1 MRKNKIWKKQSERRV
16 KLLNI
21 SKIVMQYVD
30 DIADKLDTRFKKTFK
45 NCYLSTLATTTSI
58 LEDGTTFILTGD
70 IPAMWLRDSSA
81 QVKHYLPL
89 VNKDPQIARVV
100 EGLIKRQIKY
110 IGIDPYANAFNI
122 EANNHGMKEDLTLQN
137 PWVWERKYEI
147 DSLCYPIQ
155 LAYQYWKISGVDD
168 IFDEAFHKA
177 MDTIIHLWKVE
188 QYHYEKSKYR
198 FQRENC
204 PDTDTLQNEGKGA
217 SIDYT
222 GMTWSG
228 FRPSDDACTYGYN
241 IPSNMFAAVVLKFM
255 EEIASLIYKDEKLAA
270 RALELRKEIENGI
283 LSFGIVENEEF
294 GKIYAFETDGMGN
307 YNLMDDANVP
317 NLISIPYL
325 GYRSVDDEI
334 YQNTRRFVLSNQN
347 PFYYKGKYA
356 EGLGS
361 PHTPSRNIWPIGLM
375 MQAITS
381 TDSEEINQLI
391 EMIIQTDDGK
401 QCMHESFNPDDPHDF
416 TRSWFAWAD
425 SLFAELIIKVFGD

>member
-1 MRKNKIWKKQSERRV
+1 MNT
-16 KLLNI
+16 

-30 DIADKLDTRFKKTFK
+30 DIAEKLDTRFKKTFK
-45 NCYLSTLATTTSI
+45 NCYLSTLATTTSL
-58 LEDGTTFILTGD
+58 LEDSTTFILTGD

-122 EANNHGMKEDLTLQN
+122 EPNNHGMKEDLTLQN

-155 LAYQYWKISGVDD
+155 LAYQYWKLSGTKG
-168 IFDEAFHKA
+168 IFDEDFHKA
-177 MDTIIHLWKVE
+177 MDTIINLWKVE
-188 QYHYEKSKYR
+188 QYHYEKSKYT

-204 PDTDTLQNEGKGA
+204 PGTDTLPNEGKGTPV
-217 SIDYT
+217 DYT

-228 FRPSDDACTYGYN
+228 FRPSDDACTFGYN
-241 IPSNMFAAVVLKFM
+241 IPSNMFAAVVLNYIK
-255 EEIASLIYKDEKLAA
+255 EIASLVYKDEKLAVS
-270 RALELRKEIENGI
+270 ALELRKEIEHGI
-283 LSFGIVENEEF
+283 LSFGIVENEIF
-294 GKIYAFETDGMGN
+294 GKIYVFETDGMGN

-317 NLISIPYL
+317 NLLSIPYL
-325 GYRSVDDEI
+325 GYRPVDDEI

-347 PFYYKGKYA
+347 PFYYQGKYA
-356 EGLGS
+356 KGLGS
-361 PHTPSRNIWPIGLM
+361 PHTTSGNIWPIGLI

-381 TDSEEINQLI
+381 TDSQEINQLI
-391 EMIIQTDDGK
+391 EMIMQTDDGK

-425 SLFAELIIKVFGD
+425 SLLAELIIKVSAD

>member
-1 MRKNKIWKKQSERRV
+1 MCMIKRRRGL
-16 KLLNI
+16 KLLEI

-30 DIADKLDTRFKKTFK
+30 DVAENLDARLKKTFK
-45 NCYLSTLATTTSI
+45 NCYLSTLATTTNL
-58 LEDGTTFILTGD
+58 LEDDTTFILTGD

-89 VNKDPQIARVV
+89 ANKDFQIVRVI

-110 IGIDPYANAFNI
+110 IAIDPYANAFNI
-122 EANNHGMKEDLTLQN
+122 EADNNGMKEDITLQN

-155 LAYQYWKISGVDD
+155 LAYQYWKISGAKH
-168 IFDEAFHKA
+168 IFDEAFHEA
-177 MDTIIHLWKVE
+177 MYTIIDLWKIE
-188 QYHYEKSKYR
+188 QYHDKKSKYR

-204 PDTDTLQNEGKGA
+204 PSTDTLINEGKG
-217 SIDYT
+217 SPVIYT

-241 IPSNMFAAVVLKFM
+241 IPSNMFAVVVLNYM
-255 EEIASLIYKDEKLAA
+255 EEIAASVYKDEKLAD
-270 RALELRKEIENGI
+270 RASELRKEIDQGI
-283 LSFGIVENEEF
+283 LSFGIVENEIF

-317 NLISIPYL
+317 NLLSIPYL
-325 GYRSVDDEI
+325 GYRAADDEI
-334 YQNTRRFVLSNQN
+334 YKNTRKFVLSEKN
-347 PFYYKGKYA
+347 PFYYQGKYA
-356 EGLGS
+356 KGLGS
-361 PHTPSRNIWPIGLM
+361 PHTPCGNIWPIGLI

-381 TDSEEINQLI
+381 KDSLEINQLI
-391 EMIIQTDDGK
+391 EMIIQTDDGRK
-401 QCMHESFNPDDPHDF
+401 CMHESFNSDDPHNF

-425 SLFAELIIKVFGD
+425 SLFAELIIKVAGK

>member
-1 MRKNKIWKKQSERRV
+1 MIILYKKYNKYIDFDVNEIYNIINKKKHSERRV
-16 KLLNI
+16 KILNI
-21 SKIVMQYVD
+21 SEIVLQYVD
-30 DIADKLDTRFKKTFK
+30 DIAEQLDIKLKKTFK

-58 LEDGTTFILTGD
+58 LEDGTTFVLTGD

-122 EANNHGMKEDLTLQN
+122 EPNDHGMKEDLTLQN

-155 LAYQYWKISGVDD
+155 LAYQYWKISGVKD

-177 MDTIIHLWKVE
+177 MDTIINLWKVE
-188 QYHYEKSKYR
+188 QYHYEKSNYR

-204 PDTDTLQNEGKGA
+204 PDTDTLPNEGKGTQLN
-217 SIDYT
+217 YT

-241 IPSNMFAAVVLKFM
+241 IPSNMFAVVVLEFI
-255 EEIASLIYKDEKLAA
+255 EEIASSIYKDEKLAA

-283 LSFGIVENEEF
+283 ISFGIIENEEF

-317 NLISIPYL
+317 NLLSIPYL
-325 GYRSVDDEI
+325 GYRPVDDEI
-334 YQNTRRFVLSNQN
+334 YQNTRRFVLSNKN
-347 PFYYKGKYA
+347 PYYYEGKYA
-356 EGLGS
+356 KG
-361 PHTPSRNIWPIGLM
+361 
-375 MQAITS
+375 
-381 TDSEEINQLI
+381 
-391 EMIIQTDDGK
+391 
-401 QCMHESFNPDDPHDF
+401 
-416 TRSWFAWAD
+416 
-425 SLFAELIIKVFGD
+425 V